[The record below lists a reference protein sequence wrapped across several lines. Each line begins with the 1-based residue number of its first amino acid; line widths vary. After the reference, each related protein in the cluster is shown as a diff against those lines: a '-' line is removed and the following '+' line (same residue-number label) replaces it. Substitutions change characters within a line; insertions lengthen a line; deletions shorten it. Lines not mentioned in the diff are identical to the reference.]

1 MTLKFKHTESC
12 STM

>member
-1 MTLKFKHTESC
+1 VTLKFKHTASC